1 MDNQKWE
8 VVSYGK
14 NKKGGGQKLSKA
26 EKKKRAGT
34 MPTIDP
40 NGMSL
45 GFHLMMIE
53 RLLQSLLFRLSFQCQ
68 DGIRPKRGRNFQW
81 GIWWLFPSWNC
92 YEQEDIESITDKAEK
107 VCCTETKGIEA

>member
-1 MDNQKWE
+1 MLYVMCKLSFAFFNYRIVIVSTMDNQKWE

-45 GFHLMMIE
+45 GSYLMMIE
-53 RLLQSLLFRLSFQCQ
+53 RLLQTLLFRLSFQCQ
-68 DGIRPKRGRNFQW
+68 DGIRPKRGRNFQ
-81 GIWWLFPSWNC
+81 
-92 YEQEDIESITDKAEK
+92 
-107 VCCTETKGIEA
+107 